1 MIDDANAPSRRRLRA
16 SVASLAIAALFAG
29 SVLVTANANARSEE
43 VERAPSGVSYVSGGA
58 GTEAVDR
65 LKAMERDFNLKLVFA
80 TPSGEYLSDVRV
92 VTTDA
97 RGAPL
102 LDAYSEGPLL
112 LAKLPP
118 GTYRVN
124 ADFEGQPKDRT
135 VTVNTGRLATLGF
148 TWASN

>member
-1 MIDDANAPSRRRLRA
+1 MIDVRNAPSPRGRLA
-16 SVASLAIAALFAG
+16 SVSSIAIAALFVG
-29 SVLVTANANARSEE
+29 SVLVAANANARSEE

-65 LKAMERDFNLKLVFA
+65 LKAMERDFNLKLAFA
-80 TPSGEYLSDVRV
+80 PPSGESLSGVRV
-92 VTTDA
+92 VITDP
-97 RGAPL
+97 RGSPL

-135 VTVNTGRLATLGF
+135 VTVN
-148 TWASN
+148 

>member
-1 MIDDANAPSRRRLRA
+1 MAIIDRNAPSRRWSFPSA
-16 SVASLAIAALFAG
+16 SSVGVAVLFAG
-29 SVLVTANANARSEE
+29 SVLIAANANARSEE
-43 VERAPSGVSYVSGGA
+43 VERAPSGVSYVSG
-58 GTEAVDR
+58 
-65 LKAMERDFNLKLVFA
+65 
-80 TPSGEYLSDVRV
+80 V
-92 VTTDA
+92 VITDA

-135 VTVNTGRLATLGF
+135 VTVTTSRLATLGF